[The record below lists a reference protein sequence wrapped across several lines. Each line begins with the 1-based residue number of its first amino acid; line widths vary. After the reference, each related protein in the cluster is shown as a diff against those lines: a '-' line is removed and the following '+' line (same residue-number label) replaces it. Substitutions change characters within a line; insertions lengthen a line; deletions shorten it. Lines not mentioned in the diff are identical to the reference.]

1 MQLSTDY
8 SQMGKRTVTD
18 KVRIKGTEDELR
30 DFALAVLE
38 AIDDGKT
45 KVYVDGCPVVI
56 KLIH

>member
-1 MQLSTDY
+1 
-8 SQMGKRTVTD
+8 MGKRTVTD